1 MICEETYAADTPGW
15 RGLSACGGGD
25 CVLRLRGGGAGGEAA
40 TFNNRRHKKVG
51 EKRLF
56 SCWLPVAIGPSGFLL
71 IIIMIAINI

>member
-1 MICEETYAADTPGW
+1 MPQTRQDGEGFLLVVVATVSF
-15 RGLSACGGGD
+15 LQLGGG
-25 CVLRLRGGGAGGEAA
+25 RGAA